1 MGISVFWIIV
11 FLATI
16 CSINHEIN
24 CNTTNH
30 PSSKEDVKVRSTC
43 LTRDHDPLLVLST
56 LDGSLVG
63 VDQRTG
69 QLRWKLA
76 NDPVVKVPLDTK
88 HSVEPVFLPDPKD
101 GSLYLLAGGGAPP
114 GRSSALKKLPFTI
127 QQLVASSPCR
137 GSDGMFYTGKKVDS
151 WLSVNW
157 KTGKKTEILSFE
169 QLEKTCPVAAMDSM
183 FIGRTEYNII
193 MYDSTRKN
201 RQWNVTFF
209 DYSSQSMTPE
219 DITNYGFIHFGCS
232 SSGRVSTYERT
243 SGRLLWDL
251 DFGSPLVG
259 VFLRANQDMA
269 SVPFTSVEDGTLD
282 RLALGSDKDQ
292 LYPTLYVGEHTHGL
306 YALPTLVGRRAPC
319 LSLPTQPLPVLL
331 IEGPNT
337 TEVENAFLLGHYP
350 VPDYSTTRLQIAG
363 RSDVIIPPGL
373 RAFNGSKVRGAVA
386 SAPDAGTVR
395 QTAPDGTGTQLET
408 VVGWLSAV
416 EHKPLYFFI
425 LLLIASVAA
434 LFLYVRAQ
442 VQALQQSQ
450 QSSRGSSRDSGSGT
464 VTAMAETLPDG
475 TVKVGKII
483 FDTASV
489 LGKGCEGTFVF
500 RGQFEARA
508 VAVKRLLPECFT
520 LADREVSLLRESDAH
535 ANVVR
540 YFCTEQDSQFRYI
553 ALELCAATLQDYV
566 EKRVYNEELGERVLL
581 SQATAGLLHLHS
593 LNIVHR
599 DIKPHNV
606 LLSMPGSGGEVRAM
620 ISDFGLCKKLQ
631 SGRASFSRRSG
642 VTGTDGWIAPEI
654 ILGHS
659 RTTCHVDIFS
669 LGCVFYYVLSRGKHP
684 FGDTLH
690 RQANI
695 LSNDYKL
702 AGLSVLWCGLVE
714 KMISR
719 DSLER
724 PTADVILQHPALWDS
739 FRVLTFLQDVSDRVE
754 KEDVTGHVLE
764 TLERGAAHVC
774 VDGDWRAAVD
784 AEVTA
789 DLRKYRSY
797 RGDSVRDLLRALRNK
812 RHHFRELSSEAQR
825 LLGMP
830 ADSFTRYWTDRF
842 PLLLPHSWVAMQC
855 VRHEPLFLSYY
866 RGDYT
871 FPSPVEAGT
880 LPSWW
885 SERQE
890 LEEKKARTTQSQDR
904 RGSDLADIGESSS
917 ARNSPRSF
925 KKNSPRNPRKAV
937 TAEEL
942 QQEEEDREN
951 WLKSGQEK
959 GVYRPRIRKRTKK
972 KEDELLVWLVPP

>member
-1 MGISVFWIIV
+1 METNIFWIV
-11 FLATI
+11 FLTTI
-16 CSINHEIN
+16 YSISHGIN
-24 CNTTNH
+24 CNATNH
-30 PSSKEDVKVRSTC
+30 SSPQEDVKFRPTS
-43 LTRDHDPLLVLST
+43 LTRDHDSLLVLST

-69 QLRWKLA
+69 QMRWKLA
-76 NDPVVKVPLDTK
+76 NDPVVRVPLDPK
-88 HSVEPVFLPDPKD
+88 NSVEPVFLPDPKD

-114 GRSSALKKLPFTI
+114 GHTSSLKKLPFTI

-137 GSDGMFYTGKKVDS
+137 SSDGMFYTGKKVDS
-151 WLSVNW
+151 WFLVNW
-157 KTGKKTEILSFE
+157 KTGKKNEILSFD
-169 QLEKTCPVAAMDSM
+169 QLEKTCPVAALDTM

-209 DYSSQSMTPE
+209 DYSTQSMTSE
-219 DITNYGFIHFGCS
+219 DITNYGFVHFGGS
-232 SSGRVSTYERT
+232 SSGRVSTYERA
-243 SGRLLWDL
+243 SGRLLWDQ

-259 VFLRANQDMA
+259 MFIRANQDMA
-269 SVPFTSVEDGTLD
+269 SVPFTSVEDDTLD

-292 LYPTLYVGEHTHGL
+292 LYPTLYVGEHTYGL
-306 YALPTLVGRRAPC
+306 YALPTLVGQRVPG
-319 LSLPTQPLPVLL
+319 LLTTQPAPVLL
-331 IEGPNT
+331 IEGPNA
-337 TEVENAFLLGHYP
+337 TEVGNAFLLGHYP
-350 VPDYSTTRLQIAG
+350 VPDYSSTRLQIAG

-373 RAFNGSKVRGAVA
+373 RAFNGSKVRGASA
-386 SAPDAGTVR
+386 SGMPITDT
-395 QTAPDGTGTQLET
+395 QPDGTGFQVQT
-408 VVGWLSAV
+408 VVGWLAAV

-425 LLLIASVAA
+425 LLLILSVAA
-434 LFLYVRAQ
+434 LFFYVRAQ

-464 VTAMAETLPDG
+464 VTAVAETLPDG
-475 TVKVGKII
+475 KVRVGKIV

-500 RGQFEARA
+500 RGQFEERA

-520 LADREVSLLRESDAH
+520 VADREVSLLRESDAH

-566 EKRVYNEELGERVLL
+566 EKRAYNIELAEKEIL

-642 VTGTDGWIAPEI
+642 ITGTDGWIAPEI

-669 LGCVFYYVLSRGKHP
+669 LGCVFYYVLSHGRHP

-702 AGLSVLWCGLVE
+702 AGLSVLWCGLIE
-714 KMISR
+714 KMLSPDPR
-719 DSLER
+719 GR
-724 PTADVILQHPALWDS
+724 PPAEVILHHPALWDS
-739 FRVLTFLQDVSDRVE
+739 HRVLTFLQDVSDRVE
-754 KEDVTGHVLE
+754 KEDMNGQVLE
-764 TLERGAAHVC
+764 TLECGAVQVC
-774 VDGDWRAAVD
+774 VDGDWRAVID
-784 AEVTA
+784 EEVKA

-812 RHHFRELSSEAQR
+812 RHHFRELSPEAQK
-825 LLGMP
+825 LLGIP
-830 ADSFTRYWTDRF
+830 ADSFTHYWTSRF

-855 VRHEPLFLSYY
+855 VRLEPLFLSYY
-866 RGDYT
+866 HGNYT
-871 FPSPVEAGT
+871 FPSPVEGGI
-880 LPSWW
+880 LPPWW

-890 LEEKKARTTQSQDR
+890 LEEKKTRSGQGQDR
-904 RGSDLADIGESSS
+904 RGSDLSEIYDNS
-917 ARNSPRSF
+917 ARNSPRNF
-925 KKNSPRNPRKAV
+925 KKGTNSPRNMRKLD
-937 TAEEL
+937 TAEEV
-942 QQEEEDREN
+942 QQKEEEREN
-951 WLKSGQEK
+951 WLRSGQEK
-959 GVYRPRIRKRTKK
+959 GVYRPKIRRRAKK
-972 KEDELLVWLVPP
+972 KEEEQFIWSVPP